1 VAACAVTALAT
12 VFSVQ
17 QGEHGP
23 LVIYKLHVPDRAAP
37 AAERVPAAEPV
48 IVIPSRAPT
57 VLGTVVM
64 PPGGLAP
71 PAVTVALPSPV
82 PQGATLG
89 VAAEE
94 AAPAAAVTWE
104 GGDFVSL
111 KQVNDEIVWRRET
124 AASLPEV
131 PFAPRF

>member
-23 LVIYKLHVPDRAAP
+23 LVVYKLHVPDRAAP
-37 AAERVPAAEPV
+37 AAEPVPAAEP
-48 IVIPSRAPT
+48 ITVIPSRAPT

-64 PPGGLAP
+64 PP
-71 PAVTVALPSPV
+71 AVDALPSPL
-82 PQGATLG
+82 PQGAALG
-89 VAAEE
+89 ITAEE
-94 AAPAAAVTWE
+94 AAPAAAAVTWE
-104 GGDFVSL
+104 RGDFVTL
-111 KQVNDEIVWRRET
+111 KQVNDDIIWRRET
-124 AASLPEV
+124 ADSLPEV

>member
-1 VAACAVTALAT
+1 MAACAVTALAT

-23 LVIYKLHVPDRAAP
+23 LVVYRLHVPERPAPAAP
-37 AAERVPAAEPV
+37 AAEPV
-48 IVIPSRAPT
+48 TVIPSRAPS

-64 PPGGLAP
+64 PPAGLAP
-71 PAVTVALPSPV
+71 PAVVARPAPV
-82 PQGATLG
+82 PQGAALRVT
-89 VAAEE
+89 AEE
-94 AAPAAAVTWE
+94 AAPAAAAVTWE
-104 GGDFVSL
+104 GGDFVTL

-124 AASLPEV
+124 ADSLPEV

>member
-1 VAACAVTALAT
+1 MAACAVTALAT

-23 LVIYKLHVPDRAAP
+23 LVVYKLNVPERP
-37 AAERVPAAEPV
+37 APAAEPV
-48 IVIPSRAPT
+48 AVIPSRAPS

-64 PPGGLAP
+64 PPAGLAP
-71 PAVTVALPSPV
+71 PAVVARPAPV
-82 PQGATLG
+82 PQGAALRVT
-89 VAAEE
+89 AEE
-94 AAPAAAVTWE
+94 AAPAAAAVTWE
-104 GGDFVSL
+104 GGDFVTL

-124 AASLPEV
+124 ADSLPEV

>member
-1 VAACAVTALAT
+1 MAACAVTALAT

-23 LVIYKLHVPDRAAP
+23 LVVYKLHVPDRAAP
-37 AAERVPAAEPV
+37 AAEPARAAEPV

-64 PPGGLAP
+64 PPAGLAP
-71 PAVTVALPSPV
+71 PAVVALPSPL
-82 PQGATLG
+82 PQGAALG
-89 VAAEE
+89 ITAEE
-94 AAPAAAVTWE
+94 AAPAVTWE
-104 GGDFVSL
+104 GGDFVTL

-124 AASLPEV
+124 ADSLPEA

>member
-23 LVIYKLHVPDRAAP
+23 LVVYKLHVPERAAP
-37 AAERVPAAEPV
+37 AAEPV
-48 IVIPSRAPT
+48 TVIPSRAPS

-64 PPGGLAP
+64 PPAGLAP
-71 PAVTVALPSPV
+71 PAVVARPAPV

-89 VAAEE
+89 LAAEE
-94 AAPAAAVTWE
+94 AAPAAAAVTWE
-104 GGDFVSL
+104 GGDFVTL

-124 AASLPEV
+124 ADSLPEV